1 MVLDNLKD
9 IREYTDLSQGLSKC
23 VCVCGVRVCV
33 CACVWCAC
41 VCVCVCVVYTEKG
54 GSFSYL
60 LEF

>member
-23 VCVCGVRVCV
+23 VCVCVVCV
-33 CACVWCAC
+33 C